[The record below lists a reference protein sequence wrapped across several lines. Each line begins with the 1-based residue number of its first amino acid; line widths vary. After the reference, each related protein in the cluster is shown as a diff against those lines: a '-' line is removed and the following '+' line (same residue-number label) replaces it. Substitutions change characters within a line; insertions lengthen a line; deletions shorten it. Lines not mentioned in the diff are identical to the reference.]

1 MINWVDY
8 EGIRSF
14 DLGVF
19 WVNSGCAVASIEPM
33 YVYSMLLS
41 LYLTPNKGN
50 NLCVCTF
57 VPVGKGVKEDDRR
70 SSFSWFGAT
79 CMVYVCILIW
89 AVWVRP
95 G

>member
-1 MINWVDY
+1 M
-8 EGIRSF
+8 
-14 DLGVF
+14 
-19 WVNSGCAVASIEPM
+19 NSGCAVASIEPM